1 MNSSTLSRPRDRDE
15 IECLARADPAQKRRQ
30 SHCKLAGSVCP
41 LAYRFCQGPSHMH
54 PSLLPLSPRRMHI
67 AGNSIL
73 FLFSIEASKGLG
85 GFGKDSSAQLWG
97 RGRKMSLRHLLGAVV
112 VASCLHA
119 GGALSGSSSM
129 ARPCALRAGEV
140 MSGDRVVVADAKQW
154 RRPGRNDKSAQLI
167 KDSAVLS
174 CLSL

>member
-15 IECLARADPAQKRRQ
+15 IEGLARADPAQKRRQ

-41 LAYRFCQGPSHMH
+41 LAYRFCQGPSHIP
-54 PSLLPLSPRRMHI
+54 PSLLLMHM
-67 AGNSIL
+67 AGNSSL
-73 FLFSIEASKGLG
+73 FVFSIAAFKGLG
-85 GFGKDSSAQLWG
+85 DFGRDSSAQLWG

-140 MSGDRVVVADAKQW
+140 MSGDRAVVADAKQW

>member
-1 MNSSTLSRPRDRDE
+1 MVKAFREVPILLHGLLQGLLSCFKD
-15 IECLARADPAQKRRQ
+15 
-30 SHCKLAGSVCP
+30 
-41 LAYRFCQGPSHMH
+41 
-54 PSLLPLSPRRMHI
+54 
-67 AGNSIL
+67 
-73 FLFSIEASKGLG
+73 
-85 GFGKDSSAQLWG
+85 FGRDSSAQLWG

>member
-1 MNSSTLSRPRDRDE
+1 MQTPRRNADKVTASS
-15 IECLARADPAQKRRQ
+15 LARY
-30 SHCKLAGSVCP
+30 V
-41 LAYRFCQGPSHMH
+41 PSHTAFARG
-54 PSLLPLSPRRMHI
+54 LPICIHLSFHLRRMHM

-140 MSGDRVVVADAKQW
+140 MSGDRAVVADAKQW

>member
-1 MNSSTLSRPRDRDE
+1 
-15 IECLARADPAQKRRQ
+15 
-30 SHCKLAGSVCP
+30 
-41 LAYRFCQGPSHMH
+41 
-54 PSLLPLSPRRMHI
+54 
-67 AGNSIL
+67 
-73 FLFSIEASKGLG
+73 
-85 GFGKDSSAQLWG
+85 
-97 RGRKMSLRHLLGAVV
+97 MSLRYLLGAVL

-167 KDSAVLS
+167 KDSAVPS
-174 CLSL
+174 CLSF

>member
-1 MNSSTLSRPRDRDE
+1 M
-15 IECLARADPAQKRRQ
+15 
-30 SHCKLAGSVCP
+30 
-41 LAYRFCQGPSHMH
+41 HM
-54 PSLLPLSPRRMHI
+54 